1 MPTSTLIINM
11 YMKKLEKFD
20 ENDKKIN
27 QVAELENFH
36 RLEFFRL
43 EKRWLKWVLIR
54 KYEMMNCKD
63 RMVIISYMP
72 KVRSAQ

>member
-1 MPTSTLIINM
+1 
-11 YMKKLEKFD
+11 MKKLEKFD

-43 EKRWLKWVLIR
+43 EKR
-54 KYEMMNCKD
+54 
-63 RMVIISYMP
+63 
-72 KVRSAQ
+72 

>member
-11 YMKKLEKFD
+11 HMKKLEKFD